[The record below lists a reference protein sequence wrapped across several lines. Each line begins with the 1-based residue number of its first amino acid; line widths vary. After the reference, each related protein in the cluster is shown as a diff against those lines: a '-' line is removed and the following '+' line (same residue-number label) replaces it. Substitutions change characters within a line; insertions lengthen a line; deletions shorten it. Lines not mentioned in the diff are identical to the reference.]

1 MVLQEVPDIFGK
13 VVVVTVECVFG
24 CAGFAQRHS
33 PPINDTKKEQE
44 DEERKEWGWRINWYD
59 VGDVMIFPKQSNLTQ
74 PPMVACKIEAQLEYA
89 HIAYTFLHNWRRFAC
104 SVGAC

>member
-44 DEERKEWGWRINWYD
+44 DEERKEWG
-59 VGDVMIFPKQSNLTQ
+59 
-74 PPMVACKIEAQLEYA
+74 
-89 HIAYTFLHNWRRFAC
+89 
-104 SVGAC
+104 